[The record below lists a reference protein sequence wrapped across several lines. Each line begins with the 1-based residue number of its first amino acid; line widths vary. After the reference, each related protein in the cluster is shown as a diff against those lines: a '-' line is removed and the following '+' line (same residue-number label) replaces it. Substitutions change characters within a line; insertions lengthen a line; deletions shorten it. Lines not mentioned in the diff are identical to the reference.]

1 MVHYMLYYQ
10 SLATE
15 VEMMNNTRR
24 ESAGRFLDDVLLKLQ
39 LLPLANGPRAVAEHA
54 AGRREGRWGVRPT
67 GNGRRGSR
75 AEAEARD
82 AQNCALYSLKWAEFV
97 LCLAW
102 L

>member
-1 MVHYMLYYQ
+1 MPRGVRSAQ
-10 SLATE
+10 GPAA
-15 VEMMNNTRR
+15 VVGPV